1 MIRMR
6 IETEPHLRLPQ
17 ARTALEREAAGVAV
31 RALFQY
37 SHGLQRSLPGP
48 SSALRA
54 DIQWPGLLAD
64 AAATRRDSH
73 A

>member
-1 MIRMR
+1 
-6 IETEPHLRLPQ
+6 
-17 ARTALEREAAGVAV
+17 VDV

-37 SHGLQRSLPGP
+37 LDALQRSLPGP

-64 AAATRRDSH
+64 AGATRRGNH